1 MAPTFIAVG
10 TRRLRAR
17 TSRQRRGKPAAYVL
31 VTARRVFYAFGL
43 SFSLGRAAS
52 MSDAPTIRS
61 PHLDA
66 VEVAWF
72 SALPSGYVLAK
83 INRYIKMGMRAF
95 IFSGY
100 PHIEECERFARH
112 VLPQL
117 RTCRLAP

>member
-1 MAPTFIAVG
+1 MPD
-10 TRRLRAR
+10 
-17 TSRQRRGKPAAYVL
+17 
-31 VTARRVFYAFGL
+31 
-43 SFSLGRAAS
+43 
-52 MSDAPTIRS
+52 MPTIRS

-72 SALPSGYVLAK
+72 SALCDDDFEFLGVQDERLRSTWQHCRDIVLAVDRLGFGNILLPSGYVLAK

-100 PHIEECERFARH
+100 PHIEECERFVRH